1 MDKEVFLLGLKA
13 QFEEIDSLKLEM
25 FTEFKS
31 METWDSLTRYS
42 IVAFLEDDYKIII
55 KSEELNSLNT
65 PNELFD
71 FVKLKNEKNN
81 TH

>member
-13 QFEEIDSLKLEM
+13 QFEEIDSSKLEM

-42 IVAFLEDDYKIII
+42 IIAFLEDDYKIII
-55 KSEELNSLNT
+55 KTDELNVLNT

-71 FVKLKNEKNN
+71 FVKLKMIEN
-81 TH
+81 